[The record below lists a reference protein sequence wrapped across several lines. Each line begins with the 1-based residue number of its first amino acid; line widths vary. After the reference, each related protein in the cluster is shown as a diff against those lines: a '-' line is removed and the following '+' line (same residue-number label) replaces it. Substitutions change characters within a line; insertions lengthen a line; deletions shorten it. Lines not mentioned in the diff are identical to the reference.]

1 VENKAQQIIL
11 ANNPPKPVITIRQ
24 DVVHVMTK
32 DEEMFPVHR
41 RLLRPCISL
50 TAIVQAGY
58 GKYKESSA
66 TSGSGFSESSGVPTV
81 SIDVEACTFDRVLL
95 YLQHE
100 DRGEEFK
107 FDPLLAAE
115 LLAAAQQL
123 GISGL
128 SECCLK
134 VLGSFKDRVRK
145 SPIRLDEVIHRNSVG
160 TASAQV
166 SNEKKRSD
174 TWLILNGMVL
184 DVSRWLEEHPGGS
197 TIIPEQALNMDC
209 TVFFEIY
216 HASRQSFKYLKE
228 FYIGELSVE
237 DIDHLPVS
245 DQVPSPAFLDELRRH
260 TQWRLKV
267 SELCTPVVGHLGG
280 DRHHIRTG
288 LSESDIIITDIIHT
302 NEK

>member
-1 VENKAQQIIL
+1 MENKAQQIIL
-11 ANNPPKPVITIRQ
+11 VNNPLKPIIPIRQ
-24 DVVHVMTK
+24 DIVHVMTK
-32 DEEMFPVHR
+32 DEESFPVHR

-58 GKYKESSA
+58 GKYRESA
-66 TSGSGFSESSGVPTV
+66 VNFGSGLGEMPQQPTV
-81 SIDVEACTFDRVLL
+81 SIDVEACTFDRILL

-115 LLAAAQQL
+115 LLSAAQQL

-145 SPIRLDEVIHRNSVG
+145 SPIRLDEVVHRNSVG

-166 SNEKKRSD
+166 STEKKRSD
-174 TWLILNGMVL
+174 TFLILNGMVL

-228 FYIGELSVE
+228 FYIGELHAE
-237 DIDHLPVS
+237 DMERLPAS
-245 DQVPSPAFLDELRRH
+245 DQLPSPAFLDELRRH
-260 TQWRLKV
+260 TQWRLKA

-280 DRHHIRTG
+280 DRHHIRA
-288 LSESDIIITDIIHT
+288 ESVILDNTATDT
-302 NEK
+302 EKLT